1 MDNLEVCKLKR
12 PEVLAPAGDRERFDS
27 VIRFGADAVYVGLN
41 RFGMRNGA
49 ENFTPEELADAV
61 KFAHKNNVKVY
72 TTLNVMPKDKDLKA
86 LAELIDKIK
95 DIHID
100 AFIVTDPGVFLLCKS
115 VCPDIPLH
123 ISTQSGIINS
133 STANFWGNMGA
144 ERIVLARELSL
155 EEIKEIR
162 RNTPETLEI
171 ECFVHGAMCMSFS
184 GRCLI
189 SDYLTGRRA
198 NDGKCAQPCR
208 WKYSIVEKT
217 RPEEVFP
224 IIQNEEGTYL
234 FNSKDLNMI
243 EHIAELYYAGVSS
256 FKIEGRAKS
265 AYYSAVI
272 TNAYKNAVDE
282 FMKNPSKSFKTPKW
296 IIDETRKISYRRYD
310 TGFYYDK
317 PSEDAKI
324 AIEGGY
330 IRQCEFVAFVEKC
343 ENGYIYCEQR
353 NKFFKGD
360 VLDVLVPKGKNFEFK
375 ADELLNL
382 DKTPIESTPVACMK
396 FLIKSDLILPYGT
409 LLRKAVNAE
418 Q

>member
-1 MDNLEVCKLKR
+1 MSDLEAYKFKK

-41 RFGMRNGA
+41 RFGMRNSA
-49 ENFTPEELADAV
+49 ENFTPEELANAV
-61 KFAHKNNVKVY
+61 EFAHKNNVKVY
-72 TTLNVMPKDKDLKA
+72 TVLNVMPKDKDIKA
-86 LAELIDKIK
+86 LSELLSEVKNIP
-95 DIHID
+95 ID
-100 AFIVTDPGVFLLCKS
+100 AFIITDPGVFMLCKEI
-115 VCPDIPLH
+115 CPNISIH

-133 STANFWGNMGA
+133 RTANFWVQMGA

-162 RNTPETLEI
+162 SNTPETLEI

-208 WKYSIVEKT
+208 WKYSVVEKT
-217 RPEEVFP
+217 RPNEDFP
-224 IIQNEEGTYL
+224 MLQNEEGTYI

-272 TNAYKNAVDE
+272 TSAYKNAVNE
-282 FMKNPSKSFKTPKW
+282 FMKNPSKEFETPKW
-296 IIDETRKISYRRYD
+296 IVDETKKISYRRYD

-317 PSEDAKI
+317 PIDDAKI
-324 AIEGGY
+324 AYEGGY
-330 IRQCEFVAFVEKC
+330 IRHCEFVGIVEKC

-360 VLDVLVPKGKNFEFK
+360 TLDILVPKSKNFELK
-375 ADELLNL
+375 AEEIFDIN
-382 DKTPIESTPVACMK
+382 KNPIESTPIACMK
-396 FLIKSDLILPYGT
+396 FLIKSDLVLPYGT
-409 LLRKAVNAE
+409 LLRKQLNG
-418 Q
+418 

>member
-1 MDNLEVCKLKR
+1 MSDLEAFKLKR

-49 ENFTPEELADAV
+49 ENFSLEELADAV
-61 KFAHKNNVKVY
+61 KFAHENNTKVY
-72 TTLNVMPKDKDLKA
+72 TTLNVMPKDKDLK
-86 LAELIDKIK
+86 ELSKLLSEIK
-95 DIHID
+95 NIPLD
-100 AFIVTDPGVFLLCKS
+100 AFIITDPGVFMLCKS
-115 VCPDIPLH
+115 ICPDIPRH

-133 STANFWGNMGA
+133 STANFWAHMGA

-155 EEIKEIR
+155 DEIKEIR
-162 RNTPETLEI
+162 KNTPESLEL

-208 WKYSIVEKT
+208 WKYSVVEQT
-217 RPEEVFP
+217 RPDETFP
-224 IIQNEEGTYL
+224 MIQSEEGTYL

-243 EHIAELYYAGVSS
+243 EHIAELYYAGISS

-282 FMKNPSKSFKTPKW
+282 FMKKPSRNFKTPQW
-296 IIDETRKISYRRYD
+296 IVDETRKISYRRYD

-317 PSEDAKI
+317 PIEDAKI
-324 AIEGGY
+324 AYEGGY
-330 IRQCEFVAFVEKC
+330 IRQCEFVGIVEKC

-353 NKFFKGD
+353 NKFFSGD
-360 VLDVLVPKGKNFEFK
+360 TLDVLVPKGRNFALK
-375 ADELLNL
+375 ADEILNI
-382 DKTPIESTPVACMK
+382 DKIPIESTPVACMK
-396 FLIKSDLILPYGT
+396 FLIKSDLNLPYGT
-409 LLRKAVNAE
+409 LLRKASNAK
-418 Q
+418 